1 MANDNSENLIK
12 RTCRELGVTQKE
24 LAARMGL
31 AETTVSQW
39 ARGINPIPEW
49 AARFMS
55 ALTELKR
62 REATIEAVT
71 KAISILQSSQI

>member
-1 MANDNSENLIK
+1 MKQDKSENIIK
-12 RTCRELGVTQKE
+12 QTCKELGVTQKE

-39 ARGINPIPEW
+39 ARGINPLPEW
-49 AARFMS
+49 ATRFMG

-62 REATIEAVT
+62 HEATAEAAAR
-71 KAISILQSSQI
+71 AIQILQSIQK